1 MRKSKKMLLY
11 CNLFDILEQHEEIEQ
26 EAVWEMTNHCEKL
39 INRAF
44 AAGIVVGLITGLMG
58 VLKFL

>member
-26 EAVWEMTNHCEKL
+26 EAVWEMTKHCERL
-39 INRAF
+39 IDRAF
-44 AAGIVVGLITGLMG
+44 IAGMATGILIAIMAILIH
-58 VLKFL
+58 L